1 MPGAAECVLAPS
13 KQWDHSGESPP
24 QWFSVPLEPTLILAV
39 DERNFSAAL
48 RRRYVG
54 MYVCTYSIGVVWWF
68 GSECCCARIR
78 SYIAFSKGAHHPTMD
93 LPAYWHV
100 ARLVPLGNSAC
111 HNRLGMA
118 QQRFPILPG
127 RR

>member
-39 DERNFSAAL
+39 DERNFSAAF
-48 RRRYVG
+48 RPPVCRYIC
-54 MYVCTYSIGVVWWF
+54 MYAHTLSVWWF

-78 SYIAFSKGAHHPTMD
+78 SYIAFSKRAHHPTMD
-93 LPAYWHV
+93 LPAYWYV
-100 ARLVPLGNSAC
+100 ARLVPLGNSAF

-118 QQRFPILPG
+118 QQRFAILSG